1 MVFTTQL
8 GNLTGKSE
16 MEAIMEIAN
25 HIRRLQDE
33 LEYRLSNLDSSNITE
48 IDASDTVISSGY
60 LKFY

>member
-8 GNLTGKSE
+8 GNLAGKSE

>member
-1 MVFTTQL
+1 
-8 GNLTGKSE
+8 
-16 MEAIMEIAN
+16 MEIAN